1 MMKNLS
7 IALFALLFLSSCNKT
22 EPVSAAAEDANRTSP
37 TEISQVQEPQQL
49 QNSKGEVLQVTYF
62 AEGDEVAVKIK
73 KGGEAEQKLT
83 AKTSNAAGNPIF
95 TNDNYMWEMTQEG
108 KAGKLSDKEGN
119 SEEYR

>member
-7 IALFALLFLSSCNKT
+7 ITLFALLFLSSCNKT
-22 EPVSAAAEDANRTSP
+22 EPISAASEDSNRTSP

-49 QNSKGEVLQVTYF
+49 QNSKGEVLKVTYF
-62 AEGDEVAVKIK
+62 AEGNEVAVKIK
-73 KGGEAEQKLT
+73 KDGEAEQKLT

>member
-22 EPVSAAAEDANRTSP
+22 EAASASSEDANRTSP

-73 KGGEAEQKLT
+73 KGSEAEQKLM

-119 SEEYR
+119 SDEYR

>member
-7 IALFALLFLSSCNKT
+7 IALFALLFLSSCNKM
-22 EPVSAAAEDANRTSP
+22 EPASASSEDANRTSP

-49 QNSKGEVLQVTYF
+49 QNSKGELLQVTYF

-73 KGGEAEQKLT
+73 KSGEAEQKLT
-83 AKTSNAAGNPIF
+83 AKTSNSAGNPIF

-108 KAGKLSDKEGN
+108 KAGKLSHKEGN
-119 SEEYR
+119 SDEYR

>member
-7 IALFALLFLSSCNKT
+7 IALFALLFVSSCNKT
-22 EPVSAAAEDANRTSP
+22 EPVSAASEDANRTSR
-37 TEISQVQEPQQL
+37 TEISQVQETQQL

-73 KGGEAEQKLT
+73 KGSEAEQKLI
-83 AKTSNAAGNPIF
+83 AKTSNSAGNPIF

-119 SEEYR
+119 SDEYR